1 MRGIA
6 IGFILVV
13 LAASARAQF
22 DTATV
27 LGTVTDPS
35 GAVVA
40 HGNVVLHNTATAV
53 EQTAVTDDR
62 GEFRFVDI
70 SIGSYELKVT
80 AQGFQGA
87 TAKFELTV
95 GARQRVDV
103 QLKVASATSSVT
115 ATAEATQLETES
127 SERDQVVSDRE
138 IAELPLNG
146 REYSQL
152 VELTAGVVPS
162 PAELGTNYTQR
173 EGSFDIN
180 GLRSVYNN
188 YLLDGLDNNF
198 YGTSNQGFS
207 NQVVQLSPDAVAEF
221 QVVTNNMSAEYG
233 RAGGATIN
241 VVTRFG
247 TNQLHGRLWEFNRNT
262 DMNAAGFFLPSNG
275 GKPALHQNQFGATLG
290 GPIKKDKLFF
300 FIDYEGFRQSSS
312 STQTSTLPTCNE
324 RGLVSASTAGGACGG
339 ALTGT
344 SGQYYLIDDPG
355 DPNNSKGYLPI
366 DNPCPYVGP
375 NGGPDLNPN
384 PCNTSTEF
392 AGGLLLGLGHAGG
405 QEYPTGQIP
414 AAAVINYAAQLMEGK
429 DLNGNVYLP
438 PPTNSNPTNNYIILD
453 PDTFNRDKGDA
464 KVDYDMSK
472 SLHLFARYSQ
482 ARFDAFDPGSIA
494 GTAGANGD
502 GHVYAPMMQIVG
514 GATWTISP
522 VSLFEARFG
531 FSKMK
536 AGKTPPLAGGP
547 SMLQM
552 FGITGLPTDPQY
564 TGGVTYE
571 YFVDGGFTSLGRL
584 FTSPQYQN
592 PTTWD
597 PKVNYTRLLPG
608 HTLKAGFEYQNLHV
622 AQQDLHPV
630 MGGDAYDAQMSGYC
644 YDNYYTV
651 FYAPGVPLCAVVGDP
666 APTVLNPVDAQTNK
680 QFDYADFLLGYRTEM
695 GLTSPT
701 IANIR
706 DWGWSGYVQ
715 DDWKASQKL
724 TINLGLR
731 YEYYTPI
738 YEANNQ
744 LSNFNPTSMTMTL
757 ATSSNRYTVNPNKKD
772 FGPRVGAAF
781 SIDNKTVLRGGFGI
795 SYSHWNRTGSSY
807 LTLNAPYG
815 IDALQFVYPS
825 YPANAA
831 TGSYGYL
838 NTEASFPA
846 NMANPATWTIADA
859 QNAALQYM
867 PPNSPDTQVRSWFL
881 DLQRDLGHSLL
892 LDVAYVG
899 NNGVNEVFF
908 NDINQAAPQTSA
920 TGSATLQSRIFSYP
934 NFGSIIGTLPWGYS
948 DYDGLQAKVEK
959 RFSQGLYLLNSFTW
973 SKAIDIAAQ
982 SLDGGGNC
990 NNCGN
995 GIPSV
1000 QNVYNWQ
1007 ADRGN
1012 SAYNHPLV
1020 NTTAMVWT
1028 LPIGK
1033 GQWLLPNVGHVGNEI
1048 LGGWQLTN
1056 IFQARSGDPLTMAYS
1071 PNNNTEVS
1079 SLITIS
1085 GRNAYRPNI
1094 VPGVAIKNSTWAYN
1108 TAVSGIQYLNNSN
1121 ATPAYT
1127 TPPANAP
1134 FGNSSRNAV
1143 RGFGFWQL
1151 DTGLTKDFPI
1161 TERITFQLRG
1171 EAFNITN
1178 ETNFG
1183 DPNTSLGGTFGVV
1196 NSALPAREL
1205 QVAGKIVF

>member
-1 MRGIA
+1 MRRIA
-6 IGFILVV
+6 ISFLLLILV
-13 LAASARAQF
+13 AGARAQF

-40 HGNVVLHNTATAV
+40 RCNVVLRNTATAV
-53 EQTAVTDDR
+53 ELTAATDDR
-62 GEFRFVDI
+62 GEYRFVDV
-70 SIGSYELKVT
+70 SVGPYELKLT

-87 TAKFELTV
+87 AAKFDLTV

-103 QLKVASATSSVT
+103 QMKMASVASSVT
-115 ATAEATQLETES
+115 TTAEATQLETES
-127 SERDQVVSDRE
+127 SERGQVVNARE

-247 TNQLHGRLWEFNRNT
+247 TNELHGRVWEFLRNT
-262 DMNAAGFFLPSNG
+262 DMNASGFFLPNVG

-290 GPIKKDKLFF
+290 GPIKKDKMFF
-300 FIDYEGFRQSSS
+300 FIDYEGFRQAS
-312 STQTSTLPTCNE
+312 STTQVSTLPTDAE
-324 RGLVSASTAGGACGG
+324 RGLSCTGTAG
-339 ALTGT
+339 TGT
-344 SGQYYLIDDPG
+344 CSSAGYYLIDDTI
-355 DPNNSKGYLPI
+355 DPNTKSSTGTLPV

-375 NGGPDLNPN
+375 IGGPQTVAANVN
-384 PCNTSTEF
+384 PCNSTTF
-392 AGGLLLGLGHAGG
+392 LGIGLGEGG
-405 QEYPTGQIP
+405 SAAQAFYGGTQYITGHIP
-414 AAAVINYAAQLMEGK
+414 SSAVINYAAAVLA
-429 DLNGNVYLP
+429 LLP
-438 PPTNSNPTNNYIILD
+438 RTTNTNLTNNYSILD
-453 PDTFNRDKGDA
+453 PDTFNRDKGDV
-464 KVDYDMSK
+464 KVDYDVRPN
-472 SLHLFARYSQ
+472 LRLFARYSQ

-502 GHVYAPMMQIVG
+502 GHVYAPMKQIVG

-531 FSKMK
+531 FSQMQ
-536 AGKTPPLAGGP
+536 AGKTPPLVGGP
-547 SMLQM
+547 SMQAL
-552 FGITGLPTDPQY
+552 FGITGLPTAPQY

-608 HTLKAGFEYQNLHV
+608 HTLKAGVEYQNLHV
-622 AQQDLHPV
+622 AQEDLHPV
-630 MGGDAYDAQMSGYC
+630 MGGDAYDAQMSGIC
-644 YDNYYTV
+644 YTTYDCYAGLGSP
-651 FYAPGVPLCAVVGDP
+651 FYGP
-666 APTVLNPVDAQTNK
+666 ATAQTNK
-680 QFDYADFLLGYRTEM
+680 MYDYADFLLGYRTEM
-695 GLTSPT
+695 GLASPT

-706 DWGWSGYVQ
+706 DWGFSGYVQ
-715 DDWKASQKL
+715 DDWKVSRRL
-724 TINLGLR
+724 TLNLGLR

-738 YEANNQ
+738 NEANNQ

-757 ATSSNRYTVNPNKKD
+757 ASNSNRYTVNPNKKD
-772 FGPRVGAAF
+772 FGPRFGAAY
-781 SIDNKTVLRGGFGI
+781 SINDKTVIRGGVGI

-815 IDALQFVYPS
+815 IDALQEVYPS
-825 YPANAA
+825 LAPNAA
-831 TGSYGYL
+831 TGTIGYL

-859 QNAALQYM
+859 ANVALQYM
-867 PPNSPDTQVRSWFL
+867 PPKSPDTQVRSWFL
-881 DLQRDLGHSLL
+881 SVQRDMGHSLPV
-892 LDVAYVG
+892 DVAYVG
-899 NNGVNEVFF
+899 NDGVNEVFF
-908 NDINQAAPQTSA
+908 NDVNQANPQTTAS
-920 TGSATLQSRIFSYP
+920 GSASLSSRIFSYP
-934 NFGSIIGTLPWGYS
+934 GFGSIIGTLPWGSSNYN
-948 DYDGLQAKVEK
+948 GLQIKVEK
-959 RFSQGLYLLNSFTW
+959 RFSEGLYLLNSFTW

-1007 ADRGN
+1007 ADRGI

-1020 NTTAMVWT
+1020 NSTSMVWS
-1028 LPIGK
+1028 LPVGK
-1033 GQWLLPNVGHVGNEI
+1033 GQWLLPNASRVVDEI
-1048 LGGWQLTN
+1048 VGGWQLTN
-1056 IFQARSGDPLTMAYS
+1056 IFQARSGDPLTMAYNPS
-1071 PNNNTEVS
+1071 TNAEVS
-1079 SLITIS
+1079 TLITIS
-1085 GRNAYRPNI
+1085 GRNSYRPNLA
-1094 VPGVAIKNSTWAYN
+1094 PGVPIKNSTWAYN
-1108 TAVSGIQYLNNSN
+1108 TALSGIVYLNP
-1121 ATPAYT
+1121 AAYT

-1134 FGNSSRNAV
+1134 FGNSSRDGV
-1143 RGFGFWQL
+1143 RGFGFWEL

-1161 TERITFQLRG
+1161 TERTKLQLRA

-1183 DPNTSLGGTFGVV
+1183 DPNSSLGGDFGVV